1 MEKYIQSFIDVCKNI
16 FKELINA
23 EIEAGRPYFSNQMS
37 YPNWDISGVIGITGD
52 ASGAIVIS
60 LKKALALK
68 LTEILTGKTHDS
80 VDDEVLDSIG
90 EIINIISGNLKL
102 DFEQEFRLVIS
113 LPTVVRGNDH
123 TIQWPHSNARIICIP
138 FSIFDGDVFFLAV
151 AIESVNRGTN
161 A

>member
-1 MEKYIQSFIDVCKNI
+1 MEKYIQSFIDVCKNV

-23 EIEAGRPYFSNQMS
+23 EIEAGRPYFSNQTT

-68 LTEILTGKTHDS
+68 LTEILTGKAHNY
-80 VDDEVLDSIG
+80 VDDEVVDSIG

-102 DFEQEFRLVIS
+102 DFEQEFKLVIS

-123 TIQWPHSNARIICIP
+123 TIQWPRSNARIICIP
-138 FSIFDGDVFFLAV
+138 FSIFNGDAFFLAV
-151 AIESVNRGTN
+151 AMESAGSSTN

>member
-1 MEKYIQSFIDVCKNI
+1 MEKYIQSFIDVCKNV
-16 FKELINA
+16 FRELIGA
-23 EIEAGRPYFSNQMS
+23 EIEAGRPYFSSQIS

-52 ASGAIVIS
+52 ACGAIVIS

-68 LTEILTGKTHDS
+68 LTEILTGKAHDS
-80 VDDEVLDSIG
+80 EDEEVVDSIG

-102 DFEQEFRLVIS
+102 DFEKEFRLVIS
-113 LPTVVRGNDH
+113 LPTVVCGNDH

-138 FSIFDGDVFFLAV
+138 FNIFEDDVFFLAV
-151 AIESVNRGTN
+151 AIESASGDIN

>member
-1 MEKYIQSFIDVCKNI
+1 MEKYIQSFIDVCKNV
-16 FKELINA
+16 FKGLIGT

-37 YPNWDISGVIGITGD
+37 YPSWDISGVIGITGD
-52 ASGAIVIS
+52 ACGAVVIS

-68 LTEILTGKTHDS
+68 LTGILTGKKYDS
-80 VDDEVLDSIG
+80 VDDEVVDSIG

-113 LPTVVRGNDH
+113 LPTVVNGNDH
-123 TIQWPHSNARIICIP
+123 TIQWPHSDAHIICIP
-138 FSIFDGDVFFLAV
+138 FTIFNSDVFFLAV
-151 AIESVNRGTN
+151 AIESASSSTN